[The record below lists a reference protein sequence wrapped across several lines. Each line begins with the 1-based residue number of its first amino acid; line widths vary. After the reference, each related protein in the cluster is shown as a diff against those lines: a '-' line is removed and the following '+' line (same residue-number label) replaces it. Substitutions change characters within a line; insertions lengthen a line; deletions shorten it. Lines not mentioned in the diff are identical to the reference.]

1 MSVNKRSKFKA
12 GVIVFLGFCPVEAV
26 ISRQFQRDISLMPSV
41 IYACPGQIGKLAVLS
56 IILYSR
62 SITFCRTKCITSE
75 RFRDTG
81 QKSGKGKR
89 SRVPIR
95 PGRAYMTGGH
105 KAAIVIEALL

>member
-75 RFRDTG
+75 RFIMWNR
-81 QKSGKGKR
+81 
-89 SRVPIR
+89 
-95 PGRAYMTGGH
+95 
-105 KAAIVIEALL
+105 KAANECAHEYRRTLWRTGE